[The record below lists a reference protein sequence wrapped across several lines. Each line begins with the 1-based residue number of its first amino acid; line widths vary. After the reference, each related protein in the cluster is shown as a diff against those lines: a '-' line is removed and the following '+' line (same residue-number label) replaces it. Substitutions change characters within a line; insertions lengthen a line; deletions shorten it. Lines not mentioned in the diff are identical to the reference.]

1 MGTWKFSE
9 SIIVSRPA
17 EELHAMVSDVTRMG
31 EWSPV
36 CTGGWWDDDTRGVGA
51 WFTGHNETPTKT
63 WETRSQVVA
72 NEPGRE
78 FAFAVGGDRTRWGY
92 TFTPAADGT
101 EVTESWE
108 ILPAGE
114 AYFSDRFGETA
125 DAEIT
130 GRLENARSGIHDTLA
145 AIKKAAESA

>member
-1 MGTWKFSE
+1 MSTWTFSE

-36 CTGGWWDDDTRGVGA
+36 CTGGRWDDDSRGAGA
-51 WFTGHNETPTKT
+51 WFTGHNETPTQT
-63 WETRSQVVA
+63 WETHSQVVA

-78 FAFAVGGDRTRWGY
+78 FAFVVGGDRTRWGY
-92 TFTPAADGT
+92 TFAQVADGT

-114 AYFSDRFGETA
+114 AWFSDRYGDTA
-125 DAEIT
+125 DAEIAQ
-130 GRLENARSGIHDTLA
+130 RLENARTGIRGTLA